1 MILSH
6 FLYYFLL
13 LSPCCFQ
20 YRKIRFSNKQEPIK
34 TEMGWLKMKETG
46 HRGKRKK
53 KYNDK
58 NKSVLPKFNFRV

>member
-1 MILSH
+1 MSGLYTNLFFSIYLIFNDLSH

-34 TEMGWLKMKETG
+34 TEMG
-46 HRGKRKK
+46 
-53 KYNDK
+53 
-58 NKSVLPKFNFRV
+58 